1 MSTADSPTG
10 DPADPVLQA
19 NNLNKAFGAVIAAKE
34 INVAVPRGAVWSLI
48 GSNGAGKTTFVNLV
62 TGYLRPDSGTILFN
76 NKEITGLE
84 PRQITRLGISR
95 SFQIP
100 QLCAELTALENM
112 LVSLSS
118 ANQQASFFRPA
129 HSAESVATATEMLE
143 RFRIVDY
150 RNRTMA
156 ELPAGVRKLLDIA
169 MAITGEPQVLL
180 LDEPTSGVAAEEKYP
195 LMDLVM
201 EALDGSN
208 VTVMFVE
215 HDMDIVARYSQR
227 VLAFYDGQIIA
238 NDTPDNVMQDESV
251 RRYVTGGAVAT
262 SGGA

>member
-1 MSTADSPTG
+1 MNTTESSGGNATDF
-10 DPADPVLQA
+10 VLQA
-19 NNLNKAFGAVIAAKE
+19 KNLNKAFGAVIAASE
-34 INVAVPRGAVWSLI
+34 VNVAVPRGAVWSLI
-48 GSNGAGKTTFVNLV
+48 GSNGAGKTTFVNMV

-76 NKEITGLE
+76 DKDITGLQ
-84 PRQITRLGISR
+84 PREITRLGISR

-112 LVSLSS
+112 LVSLGS
-118 ANQQASFFRPA
+118 ANEQASFFRPA
-129 HSAESVATATEMLE
+129 HSAQSVASATEMLE

-169 MAITGEPQVLL
+169 MAITGDPQVLL

-201 EALDGSN
+201 EALDGTN

-238 NDTPDNVMQDESV
+238 NDTPENVMQDDSV

-262 SGGA
+262 AGGV

>member
-1 MSTADSPTG
+1 MNDVDSSAT
-10 DPADPVLQA
+10 DLVLQA
-19 NNLNKAFGAVIAAKE
+19 NNLNKAFGAVVAANDV
-34 INVAVPRGAVWSLI
+34 NVAVPRGAVWSLI
-48 GSNGAGKTTFVNLV
+48 GSNGAGKTTFVNMV

-76 NKEITGLE
+76 GEDITGLT
-84 PRQITRLGISR
+84 PRKITRLGISR

-100 QLCAELTALENM
+100 QLCSELTVLENM
-112 LVSLSS
+112 LVSLSV
-118 ANQQASFFRPA
+118 ANEQASFFRPA
-129 HSAESVATATEMLE
+129 HSAQSVSRATDMLE
-143 RFRIVDY
+143 RFRIAEY
-150 RNRTMA
+150 RDRVMA

-169 MAITGEPQVLL
+169 MAITGDPQVLL

-238 NDTPDNVMQDESV
+238 NDTPESVMLDDSV

-262 SGGA
+262 AGGA